1 MKSARVTLA
10 LLLTVAL
17 AACNQGPKHDPAAD
31 AAALDKA
38 AAGWEAAYNE
48 KNAAA
53 VAAIYSEDGQ
63 LLPPGSAFVNGR
75 AAIQEYWAHDIETQW
90 AQIAIKA
97 DTSEVAGDWAY
108 RSGAFSAESVGF
120 TGKFVEVW
128 KRSGDTWLLHK
139 DIWNADAA
147 VAAPAAPAEG
157 AVPAPEPMPAPK

>member
-1 MKSARVTLA
+1 MKSTRVTLA

-17 AACNQGPKHDPAAD
+17 AACNQGPKQDPAAD
-31 AAALDKA
+31 AASLEKA

-75 AAIQEYWAHDIETQW
+75 AAIQEYWGHDIETQW

-97 DTSEVAGDWAY
+97 DTSEIAGDWAY
-108 RSGAFSAESVGF
+108 RSGAFSAEAVGF

-147 VAAPAAPAEG
+147 PAAPAEA
-157 AVPAPEPMPAPK
+157 AVPAPEPVPAPK